1 MCDNLKGQ
9 SGKVREAERIRSRM
23 KVSVIGMGAVGAE
36 TVRSLLNMAE
46 IKIWI
51 LIAVVSTLAA
61 ILGFGIKVV
70 THEVLKRLDAIVNEL
85 KQLTRETTV
94 QQQQIKRLQ
103 DQDTTI
109 NYRLNDHARRI
120 RTLELMHKEEKPVN
134 Q

>member
-1 MCDNLKGQ
+1 
-9 SGKVREAERIRSRM
+9 
-23 KVSVIGMGAVGAE
+23 
-36 TVRSLLNMAE
+36 MAE

-70 THEVLKRLDAIVNEL
+70 THEVIKRLDAIVNEL

-103 DQDTTI
+103 DQATI
-109 NYRLNDHARRI
+109 INQRLHEHATRI
-120 RTLELMHKEEKPVN
+120 HTLEDKLIKN
-134 Q
+134 